1 MPAHA
6 SIQARDNDIIGKPP
20 RISPQTT
27 QKEMSAARNQ
37 LAKII
42 GVASGDDVPMAD
54 ADIPKLL
61 LTAMCHEQLF
71 DKVSDVSVFLLSQ
84 PSLELRDRQLVI
96 LRVGWLCQI
105 PYIWGE
111 HVQVSKKVGLTS
123 EDIEAVTTGSS
134 NPRWCEHECALL
146 KAAEELQQN
155 AMISDETWATLS
167 ERLSEKQLFELIVLV
182 GQFATVGYFQNALRI
197 PLSPNNPGL
206 AAR

>member
-1 MPAHA
+1 MNTPE
-6 SIQARDNDIIGKPP
+6 SIQAREDDILGKPP
-20 RISPQTT
+20 RISPQHTAE
-27 QKEMSAARNQ
+27 EMTAARNQ

-54 ADIPKLL
+54 AEVPHML

-71 DKVSDVSVFLLSQ
+71 DKVSDVSVFLLNN

-111 HVQVSKKVGLTS
+111 HVQVSKRVGLTS
-123 EDIEAVTTGSS
+123 EDIEAVTAGSS
-134 NPRWCEHECALL
+134 SPYWNRYERALL
-146 KAAEELQQN
+146 KAAEELQTN
-155 AMISDETWATLS
+155 AMISDDTWATLA

-182 GQFATVGYFQNALRI
+182 GQFATVGYFQNALRLK
-197 PLSPNNPGL
+197 LSPTNAGL
-206 AAR
+206 MAR